1 MNYKQLKKKVK
12 ELEVRNNTNKGL
24 KTHYKELF
32 ETAISELK
40 FKNMQ
45 VEILLKE
52 LDQIDSF
59 TTDKLVKQVIQ
70 LIKTRHVLDISINYR
85 NYNKEITGFN
95 K

>member
-1 MNYKQLKKKVK
+1 MNYKQLRKKIK
-12 ELEVRNNTNKGL
+12 ELEARNNTNKGL
-24 KTHYKELF
+24 KIHYKELF
-32 ETAISELK
+32 DTAIGELK

>member
-12 ELEVRNNTNKGL
+12 DLEARNNTNKGL
-24 KTHYKELF
+24 KTHYQELY
-32 ETAISELK
+32 EVALSELK
-40 FKNMQ
+40 FKNTQ
-45 VEILLKE
+45 VSTLLAE
-52 LDQIDSF
+52 LEQIDSF

-95 K
+95 N